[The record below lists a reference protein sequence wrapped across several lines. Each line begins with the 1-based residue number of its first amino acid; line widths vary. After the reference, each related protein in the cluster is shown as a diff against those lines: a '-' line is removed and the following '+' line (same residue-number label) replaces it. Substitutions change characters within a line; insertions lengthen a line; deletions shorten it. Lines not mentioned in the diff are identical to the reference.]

1 MQPQSRRFVA
11 SDIDWQLM
19 ADEGGRDTLKVPTR
33 PFRSVRSR
41 TTFAATVVVGIT
53 LVAGGI
59 GLVAVLK
66 SRLTGASQTAAQ
78 LRARDVAALATSGHL
93 PKTLSIPGEE
103 QALVQVVAADGRV
116 VSSSSNVAGE
126 PPIDLGRSRP
136 GGSVVVRSSRLPI
149 GDGQRFLLVSI
160 GAATPSGPV
169 LVVVAESLE
178 PADETVRAV
187 AVLLAIGL
195 PVLVGLVGMLTRRSV
210 GRALRPVEGIRSEVA
225 DITGRDLHRRVA
237 IPSTGD
243 EISELARTMN
253 GMLDRLEGSADA
265 QRRFVA
271 DASHELRSPLASLRT
286 VLEVAIEHPTRVDP
300 HDALRDALIDNGRLE
315 VLVADLLTLARVD
328 DGASTLDRAPVE
340 LSVLV
345 RECVGRRSPHNEW
358 NLSLQPAWIQGDQW
372 LIARVI
378 RNLCDNA
385 ERHSRSRVS
394 ISTFRRE
401 ELAILRVEDDGF
413 GISAD
418 DRERVFE
425 RFTRLDEAR
434 SSDDGG
440 SGLGLSI
447 VREAV
452 RVHGGVISV
461 GDSIDGGA
469 AFEARFP
476 AIDAPT

>member
-1 MQPQSRRFVA
+1 MQPRFKRFVA
-11 SDIDWQLM
+11 LDIDSQLM
-19 ADEGGRDTLKVPTR
+19 ADEVDRKAFRVRTR
-33 PFRSVRSR
+33 LFRSVRSR

-53 LVAGGI
+53 LAAGGI

-66 SRLTGASQTAAQ
+66 TRLTGASRTAAQ
-78 LRARDVAALATSGHL
+78 LRARDVAALATSDRL

-103 QALVQVVAADGRV
+103 RALVQVVAKDGRV

-126 PPIDLGRSRP
+126 PPIVIGGSRP
-136 GGSVVVRSSRLPI
+136 GLSGVVRSSRLPI

-160 GAATPSGPV
+160 EAATPSGPV
-169 LVVVAESLE
+169 LVVAAESLE

-187 AVLLAIGL
+187 ALLLAVGL
-195 PVLVGLVGMLTRRSV
+195 PMLVGLVAMLTRRSV

-253 GMLDRLEGSADA
+253 GMLDRLEGSAHA

-300 HDALRDALIDNGRLE
+300 HAALRDALIDNGRLE

-328 DGASTLDRAPVE
+328 DGESNLDRVPVD
-340 LSVLV
+340 LSEIV
-345 RECVGRRSPHNEW
+345 RECVGRRSPRIEW
-358 NLSLQPAWIQGDQW
+358 NLSLHTAWIHGDQG
-372 LIARVI
+372 LITRVV

-385 ERHSRSRVS
+385 ERHAYGRVS
-394 ISTFRRE
+394 ISTFRRDD
-401 ELAILRVEDDGF
+401 LAILRVEDDGS
-413 GISAD
+413 GIAAA

-452 RVHGGVISV
+452 RAHGGMISV

-469 AFEARFP
+469 AFEARFS